1 LLSLEAD
8 AQSTADKTTTCGSS
22 TLEEVANVVKMI
34 SSKQQQNAEAIKTE
48 MKDEIKDLKTLL
60 TSGSVETNNSRL
72 EAVVQKVKEEI
83 KNEIEDEIREV
94 KKMIASGCEAGNETS
109 LEEVVRAVKEMKDDM
124 KNETGLLG
132 SEIKDMKA
140 LVVSL
145 GAATNDTKLE
155 KAVKKITEEIDDVK
169 TLLVSGS
176 LHETN
181 DTRLEDV
188 VREIKDKIDHEMDV
202 LSDVVKDVKRLLA
215 FVTLEPSKQA
225 LVFALLC
232 EYLTCF

>member
-1 LLSLEAD
+1 
-8 AQSTADKTTTCGSS
+8 
-22 TLEEVANVVKMI
+22 
-34 SSKQQQNAEAIKTE
+34 
-48 MKDEIKDLKTLL
+48 
-60 TSGSVETNNSRL
+60 
-72 EAVVQKVKEEI
+72 
-83 KNEIEDEIREV
+83 
-94 KKMIASGCEAGNETS
+94 
-109 LEEVVRAVKEMKDDM
+109 M

-132 SEIKDMKA
+132 NEIKDMKA

-145 GAATNDTKLE
+145 GAATNDTRLE
-155 KAVKKITEEIDDVK
+155 DAVKKITEEIDDVK

-176 LHETN
+176 LETN

-232 EYLTCF
+232 EYLTCFWFYDTEIQRIETYHI